1 MSFLVLALG
10 PKMSRVAFVSIS
22 SSLCLNPRHTV
33 LHGWPPTSPSK
44 PSQNQIATKTQ
55 KPTKSQIKSHP
66 LKLKHKTHKTTKI
79 TKWKHWKWR
88 SPLNHKSTLLLNLHG
103 RSFSSSSTPTMHH
116 CQNLA
121 KIKSQQK
128 PKSPPNHK
136 SNHTHRNQSTKPT
149 KQPKS
154 QNENTE
160 SEPTVKKNIYWFCYY
175 ILKEESSCWPNF
187 RSKLI

>member
-1 MSFLVLALG
+1 
-10 PKMSRVAFVSIS
+10 MSRAAPVST
-22 SSLCLNPRHTV
+22 P
-33 LHGWPPTSPSK
+33 
-44 PSQNQIATKTQ
+44 
-55 KPTKSQIKSHP
+55 SHP
-66 LKLKHKTHKTTKI
+66 LSASTQI
-79 TKWKHWKWR
+79 TPCSMADHQA
-88 SPLNHKSTLLLNLHG
+88 LLLNLHG

-175 ILKEESSCWPNF
+175 VLEEESSCWTNF
-187 RSKLI
+187 RSKLITHIPQARMID